1 MDAAIDGRCDYVI
14 SAFQHYKKRGN
25 NSQNIQLRSVND
37 GFETQLRS
45 MNVESSVQP
54 YRQADAGGHMSSL
67 SDSLPFSLLLHNGKG
82 AAVIIIL
89 T

>member
-1 MDAAIDGRCDYVI
+1 MGGGVLQRIRKAVVI
-14 SAFQHYKKRGN
+14 NFTRLAVAQ
-25 NSQNIQLRSVND
+25 NSNSIQLRSVND